1 MRCFLPDMVMR
12 HDIPELGTMS
22 EAYPHLVFHNFK
34 SRLGTR
40 VMNILKYLF
49 PVPRDDSRRVMTF
62 ANHDDFISFRHHNYK
77 KDGKDVELSEVGPR

>member
-1 MRCFLPDMVMR
+1 MRHRSRDDEACFVLCGTLYRQIICHLPHVPAGYFTISDLVMR

-34 SRLGTR
+34 TRLGTR

-49 PVPRDDSRRVMTF
+49 PVPR
-62 ANHDDFISFRHHNYK
+62 
-77 KDGKDVELSEVGPR
+77 